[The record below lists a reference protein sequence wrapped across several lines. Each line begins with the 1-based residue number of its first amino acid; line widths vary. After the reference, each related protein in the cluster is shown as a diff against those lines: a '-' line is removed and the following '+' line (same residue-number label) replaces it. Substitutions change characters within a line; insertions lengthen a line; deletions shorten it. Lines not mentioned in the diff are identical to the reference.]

1 MPDKP
6 TLLIVDDKIENLL
19 TLEGLL
25 ECFDVN
31 LVRATSG
38 EEALAHTLDHDFALV
53 LLDVQMPNMN
63 GFEVAE
69 LMRGNRKTRNIPI
82 IFVTAASKA
91 DEHIF
96 KGYEHGAVD
105 YLLKPLNTLVFQSKV
120 RVFLELYEQR
130 HALKKKTLEFDQK
143 LAELEELQ
151 QQLEETNEQLLL
163 LSTTDSLTGLNNRRR
178 FEEIFQDEW
187 HRSQRSSVPISM
199 IIFDIDHFKKY
210 NDTFG
215 HQQGDECLRMIAEAI
230 RSMKLRCLD
239 KIARIGGE
247 EFAVILPETEMD
259 GAKHVAN
266 RIRTTIEELSITHSH
281 HATLPYV
288 TASLGVCSIVPE
300 IDTNP
305 RLLLKKADEALYRAK
320 RTGRNRIAEAQFD
333 ELYEQ
338 I

>member
-105 YLLKPLNTLVFQSKV
+105 YLIKAAEYPGVSK
-120 RVFLELYEQR
+120 
-130 HALKKKTLEFDQK
+130 
-143 LAELEELQ
+143 
-151 QQLEETNEQLLL
+151 
-163 LSTTDSLTGLNNRRR
+163 
-178 FEEIFQDEW
+178 
-187 HRSQRSSVPISM
+187 
-199 IIFDIDHFKKY
+199 
-210 NDTFG
+210 
-215 HQQGDECLRMIAEAI
+215 
-230 RSMKLRCLD
+230 
-239 KIARIGGE
+239 
-247 EFAVILPETEMD
+247 
-259 GAKHVAN
+259 
-266 RIRTTIEELSITHSH
+266 
-281 HATLPYV
+281 
-288 TASLGVCSIVPE
+288 
-300 IDTNP
+300 
-305 RLLLKKADEALYRAK
+305 
-320 RTGRNRIAEAQFD
+320 
-333 ELYEQ
+333 
-338 I
+338 